1 MVPRRPPARAHHP
14 FRAQRSRPPL
24 GPWSAPAPRGAMA
37 PPGTSPPRTRWP
49 RATPPGRLIR
59 TRRGVQSSAH
69 RGWLGSRAEV
79 GGGRG
84 RGKARPQRLPRP
96 RPAPPTHP
104 HGRKEPS
111 PKPGSAPP
119 PLRGVR
125 HLFEPLFSSGT
136 TRLIIPTYL
145 PVKEGRRDCSESP
158 ELTHGLQTS
167 SSGRPGP
174 PTSQVSLVASG
185 RDPGSASASSWRRS
199 GKVAAPAE
207 SHPGTRSWV
216 SGLGPEAVKAA

>member
-1 MVPRRPPARAHHP
+1 MVFWRSGPSGEERREIVAVGDACGGRAPTPTPRGTRGGARTHGVRGAGKQQQRRQEGAHGAACAPWAPRRPPARVHHP
-14 FRAQRSRPPL
+14 FRAQRSQSPL

-49 RATPPGRLIR
+49 RATLPGRLIR

-69 RGWLGSRAEV
+69 RGWLGARAEV

-84 RGKARPQRLPRP
+84 RGKARPQRLPRA
-96 RPAPPTHP
+96 RPAPPPHP

-145 PVKEGRRDCSESP
+145 PVKEGW
-158 ELTHGLQTS
+158 
-167 SSGRPGP
+167 
-174 PTSQVSLVASG
+174 
-185 RDPGSASASSWRRS
+185 ASA
-199 GKVAAPAE
+199 
-207 SHPGTRSWV
+207 
-216 SGLGPEAVKAA
+216 L